1 MGINADL
8 GAKWTGLEYTSGTGN
23 ITVPANVYELEYEL
37 VGGGAGAG
45 SGGFD
50 SNAANTAGGGASGS
64 PGVYERGKMKV
75 IPGQVIPYVVG
86 AKGNGGAAVSSSGA
100 GNAGSNGGN
109 SSLGGIVAF
118 GGKGGGGGQ
127 RPGSSSTAIG
137 GAAGATPITANAIYF
152 DAPGR
157 GAGGVQYFQV
167 LGKTIYSDL
176 WRTIV
181 AALGVAGYNSA
192 GGGEATATEQYG
204 PAVSGGNAT
213 RAGGGAAGVSTPVG
227 IGGNGSA
234 GVNSGTSAAGGN
246 ATGYGASGAGSGGCS
261 GGTGSGKGGD
271 GASGRVRVWW
281 QA

>member
-1 MGINADL
+1 MGLYADL
-8 GAKWTGLEYTSGTGN
+8 SPKLHGVEYTSGTGN
-23 ITVPANVYELEYEL
+23 FVVPANVYEIEYEL
-37 VGGGAGAG
+37 VGAGPGAG

-100 GNAGSNGGN
+100 GNAGSDGGY
-109 SSLGGIVAF
+109 SSFGGIVAF
-118 GGKGGGGGQ
+118 GGKAGQGGQ
-127 RPGSSSTAIG
+127 RAGGTGTSNGGTAGASPIAISTLYFDGPGRDA
-137 GAAGATPITANAIYF
+137 GAAN
-152 DAPGR
+152 
-157 GAGGVQYFQV
+157 YFQV

-181 AALGVAGYNSA
+181 AALGVVGYSSA
-192 GGGEATATEQYG
+192 GSGTATEHYG

-234 GVNSGTSAAGGN
+234 GVNSGTSAAGAN
-246 ATGYGASGAGSGGCS
+246 ATGYGASGGASGGCS
-261 GGTGSGKGGD
+261 GGTGTGKGGD
-271 GASGRVRVWW
+271 GAGGRVSVWW

>member
-100 GNAGSNGGN
+100 GNAGSDGGN
-109 SSLGGIVAF
+109 SSFGGIVAF
-118 GGKGGGGGQ
+118 GGKAGQGGQ
-127 RPGSSSTAIG
+127 RAG
-137 GAAGATPITANAIYF
+137 GTGTSNGGTAGASPIAISTLYF
-152 DAPGR
+152 DGPGR
-157 GAGGVQYFQV
+157 DAGGVNYFLV

-181 AALGVAGYNSA
+181 AALGIVGYNSA
-192 GGGEATATEQYG
+192 GAGTATEQYG
-204 PAVSGGNAT
+204 PATSGGNAT
-213 RAGGGAAGVSTPVG
+213 RAGGGGAGVSTPVG

-234 GVNSGTSAAGGN
+234 GVNASTSAAGGN

>member
-64 PGVYERGKMKV
+64 PGVYERGRMKV
-75 IPGQVIPYVVG
+75 IPGEVIPYVVG

-100 GNAGSNGGN
+100 GNAGSDGGY

-127 RPGSSSTAIG
+127 RPGSSSTANG

-157 GAGGVQYFQV
+157 DAGMVQYFAV

-176 WRTIV
+176 WRTLV
-181 AALGVAGYNSA
+181 AALGIVGYNSA
-192 GGGEATATEQYG
+192 GSGTATEQYG
-204 PAVSGGNAT
+204 PATSGGNAT
-213 RAGGGAAGVSTPVG
+213 RAGGGGAGVSTPVG
-227 IGGNGSA
+227 RGGNGSA
-234 GVNSGTSAAGGN
+234 GVNASTSAAGGN

>member
-1 MGINADL
+1 MGLYADL
-8 GAKWTGLEYTSGTGN
+8 SPKLHGVEYTSGTGN
-23 ITVPANVYELEYEL
+23 FTVPANVYEIEYEL
-37 VGGGAGAG
+37 VGAGSGSG

-100 GNAGSNGGN
+100 GNAGSDGGN
-109 SSLGGIVAF
+109 SYFGGIVAF
-118 GGKGGGGGQ
+118 GGKAGQGGQ
-127 RPGSSSTAIG
+127 RAG
-137 GAAGATPITANAIYF
+137 GTGTSEGGTAGASPIAISTLYF
-152 DAPGR
+152 DGPGR
-157 GAGGVQYFQV
+157 DSGGVDYFQV

-181 AALGVAGYNSA
+181 AALGIVGYNSA
-192 GGGEATATEQYG
+192 GYGTATERYG

-234 GVNSGTSAAGGN
+234 GVNAGASAAGAN
-246 ATGYGASGAGSGGCS
+246 ATGYGASGGASGGCS
-261 GGTGSGKGGD
+261 GGTGTGKGGD
-271 GASGRVRVWW
+271 GAGGRVSVWW

>member
-8 GAKWTGLEYTSGTGN
+8 GAKWAGLEYTSGTGN
-23 ITVPANVYELEYEL
+23 ITVPSSVYELEYEV
-37 VGGGAGAG
+37 VGGGPGGG

-50 SNAANTAGGGASGS
+50 SNAANTAGGGGSGS
-64 PGVYERGKMKV
+64 PGVYERGRMKV
-75 IPGQVIPYVVG
+75 IPGEVIPYVVG

-100 GNAGSNGGN
+100 GNAGSDGGY

-157 GAGGVQYFQV
+157 DAGGVQYFAV

-176 WRTIV
+176 WRTLV
-181 AALGVAGYNSA
+181 AALGIVGYNSA
-192 GGGEATATEQYG
+192 GSGTATEQYG
-204 PAVSGGNAT
+204 LATSGGNAT
-213 RAGGGAAGVSTPVG
+213 RAGGGGAGVSTPVG

-234 GVNSGTSAAGGN
+234 GVNASTSAAGGN

>member
-1 MGINADL
+1 MGIQADI

-50 SNAANTAGGGASGS
+50 SNAANTAGGGGSGS
-64 PGVYERGKMKV
+64 PGVTERGKMKV
-75 IPGQVIPYVVG
+75 IPGEVIPYVVG

-100 GNAGSNGGN
+100 GNAGSDGG
-109 SSLGGIVAF
+109 SSSFGGVVAF
-118 GGKGGGGGQ
+118 GGKGGGGGA
-127 RPGSSSTAIG
+127 RVGSSSTSNG
-137 GAAGATPITANAIYF
+137 GAAGTTPIPAYAIYF
-152 DAPGR
+152 DGPGR
-157 GAGGVQYFQV
+157 DAGAVQAFAV
-167 LGKTIYSDL
+167 TGKTIYSDL
-176 WRTIV
+176 RRTIT
-181 AALGVAGYNSA
+181 AALGIVGYNSA
-192 GGGEATATEQYG
+192 GFGTATEQYG
-204 PAVSGGNAT
+204 PATSGGNAT
-213 RAGGGAAGVSTPVG
+213 RAGGGGAGVSTPVG

-234 GVNSGTSAAGGN
+234 GVNAGASAAGGN
-246 ATGYGASGAGSGGCS
+246 ATGYGASGGGSGGCS